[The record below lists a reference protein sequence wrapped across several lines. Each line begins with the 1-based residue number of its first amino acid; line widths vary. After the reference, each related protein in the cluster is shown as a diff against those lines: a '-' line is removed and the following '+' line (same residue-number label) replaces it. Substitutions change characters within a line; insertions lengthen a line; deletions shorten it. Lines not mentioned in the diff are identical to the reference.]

1 MEKPNN
7 FDECSHEHLKIE
19 NTETREGAIEVWIA
33 CRDCPGYWDV
43 DADLDEEIA
52 AVWRER
58 P

>member
-1 MEKPNN
+1 MGEQDN
-7 FDECSHEHLKIE
+7 FQDCNHENLKIE
-19 NTETREGAIEVWIA
+19 NTETRAGALEVWVA